1 MKTTM
6 EETKFIVRC
15 VLDYLSDKRA
25 VFEPN
30 GIAFHYRDMSV
41 RKCITVYIKH
51 SIGNS
56 QHIAHTLRLTF
67 YFIYN
72 YLEDKTNGK

>member
-1 MKTTM
+1 MKATM

-15 VLDYLSDKRA
+15 VLDYLADKRA
-25 VFEPN
+25 AFELN

-41 RKCITVYIKH
+41 RKCITVYVKH

-56 QHIAHTLRLTF
+56 QYIED
-67 YFIYN
+67 FIDEISDIIYSG
-72 YLEDKTNGK
+72 YGGGE